1 MFFRKII
8 TTLALCA
15 PIASALIL
23 DTPSAALVAGDP
35 MEVAWESSASDPT
48 EFTLFLLDAAN
59 LPFGLEADF
68 GEVETSAGIV
78 TVTLPDTLTTKSYQ
92 LRAVNSSS
100 VDFVYAS
107 SADFVITAA

>member
-1 MFFRKII
+1 MFIRNILPTI
-8 TTLALCA
+8 ALGA
-15 PIASALIL
+15 SIASALLL
-23 DTPSAALVAGDP
+23 DTPSGILVAGGP
-35 MEVAWESSASDPT
+35 MEVAWESTASDPT
-48 EFTLFLLDAAN
+48 EFTLFLLNAAN

-68 GEVETSAGIV
+68 GEIETSAGSV